1 MRRDGCHS
9 GSRLKTDFGLTE
21 VWLSA
26 YLGPAEDWLFRA
38 ARLQHLNADMGSLI
52 PCRRLR
58 IAPQWILGHR
68 TYLLPVRLASRI
80 TGNYGSHAPEHRPK
94 RVAVRHSNHTTDRYH
109 PPTIPI
115 IPIPRRHATGRA
127 HRMRILP
134 PGGLLAPILTQ
145 RATRQSHHRQI
156 PHPCHTTTAM
166 KNRLLRREISQR
178 QQTVINNG

>member
-58 IAPQWILGHR
+58 IAPRWILGIGRISSRCDWPVASLATMARMRRNTAPNASPCDTAITPQTDTTRQPSQSSRYLAAMRPAEHTACGYCHR
-68 TYLLPVRLASRI
+68 EASSPRYSPSVR
-80 TGNYGSHAPEHRPK
+80 PD
-94 RVAVRHSNHTTDRYH
+94 NHTTDRYRTPAT
-109 PPTIPI
+109 PPP
-115 IPIPRRHATGRA
+115 
-127 HRMRILP
+127 
-134 PGGLLAPILTQ
+134 Q
-145 RATRQSHHRQI
+145 
-156 PHPCHTTTAM
+156 
-166 KNRLLRREISQR
+166 
-178 QQTVINNG
+178 